1 MLVYGIEFGVVYCK
15 AVVAGLRRTQ
25 RSGGKGSCNGHMWTM
40 GRELDVAPVGETGE
54 GTSGGTGLRG
64 LCVPPVPFE
73 LYDGED

>member
-1 MLVYGIEFGVVYCK
+1 
-15 AVVAGLRRTQ
+15 
-25 RSGGKGSCNGHMWTM
+25 MWTM